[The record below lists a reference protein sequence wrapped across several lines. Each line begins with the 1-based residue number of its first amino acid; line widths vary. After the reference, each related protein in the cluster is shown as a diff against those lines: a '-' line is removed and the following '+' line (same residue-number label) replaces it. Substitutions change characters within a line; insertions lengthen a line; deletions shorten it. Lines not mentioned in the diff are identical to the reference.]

1 MENSRPTKLE
11 TSESQTLPAPEA
23 LNVDWSQ
30 CLAPSR
36 LSVPLAAVTICSP
49 FAALASVT
57 PAATQVAS
65 VTISDAGYQSAYLER
80 SIGLPISL
88 AGRDMI

>member
-1 MENSRPTKLE
+1 
-11 TSESQTLPAPEA
+11 
-23 LNVDWSQ
+23 
-30 CLAPSR
+30 
-36 LSVPLAAVTICSP
+36 VPLAAVTICSP